1 MRKSAV
7 IGCLMLCVALGA
19 CKNGGSSA
27 GKADEAEYKTMTVAA
42 ADKVLLSNYAA
53 KLQGRQIVE
62 VRPQVSGTITAIK
75 IKEGERVH
83 KGQTLFVIDQV
94 PYRAA
99 LESAR
104 ASVQSAETKVAAQKL
119 TVESKTKLYEKTIVS
134 EYDLQIAKS
143 ALAEAEASLAVAK
156 AQLTNAANNLSYTE
170 VMSPVD
176 GQAGMIP
183 YRVGALVSSSIAS
196 PLVTVSDDSEV
207 YAYFSMNE
215 NQVLDLIQ
223 EYGSAEAFLSGT
235 KGAAETS
242 GTEQVADGLELSLTL
257 SNGSAYPLKG
267 RLAALSGIVDGSTG
281 AVQLRADFP
290 NPDHLLRHG
299 ATGTVV
305 LPTPKTGCLVIPQK
319 ATYEIQEKKF
329 VFKVEDGVAR
339 STEVSVFK
347 LNDGTDFVVES
358 GLKDGDVIIA
368 EGAGLVKDGTKVKTG
383 QQ

>member
-7 IGCLMLCVALGA
+7 IGCLMICVALGA
-19 CKNGGSSA
+19 CKNEGSSA
-27 GKADEAEYKTMTVAA
+27 GKTDVAEYKTMTVAA
-42 ADKVLLSNYAA
+42 ADKVLLSSYAA
-53 KLQGRQIVE
+53 KLQGQQIVE

-75 IKEGERVH
+75 IKEGERVR

-170 VMSPVD
+170 VKSPVD

-183 YRVGALVSSSIAS
+183 YRVGALVSSSIAT

-223 EYGSAEAFLSGT
+223 QYGSAEAFLANMT
-235 KGAAETS
+235 D
-242 GTEQVADGLELSLTL
+242 VELTM
-257 SNGSAYPLKG
+257 SNGMPYEQKG
-267 RLAALSGIVDGSTG
+267 RLGAVSGLVDATTG
-281 AVQLRADFP
+281 AVQLRADFANP
-290 NPDHLLRHG
+290 NHLLRNG
-299 ATGTVV
+299 ASASVII
-305 LPTPKTGCLVIPQK
+305 PTRKTDCIVIPQT

-339 STEVSVFK
+339 STEVKVYK

-358 GLKDGDVIIA
+358 GLALGDVIVA
-368 EGAGLVKDGTKVKTG
+368 EGAGLLKDGTKVNVG